1 MKAYRSSFIALSLLS
16 LFITILTMA
25 APVLTHLIITYI
37 KKPLQERSLDQGI
50 VLVIGISGISLLKA
64 LLQSHLYYK
73 FAVLGFNLSN
83 TLSLIIYDKALKY
96 PALCEKK
103 YSISEIVNYS
113 QVDAQRMTNMG
124 TQLTSALYT
133 PIQII
138 IGVGLMYQYI
148 GISFAS
154 GMSAMILMIGI
165 TFFVAKKI
173 SVVNE
178 NTLNAKDKR
187 MKITQQILDIIRFIK
202 VNALEK
208 YFFRKLDK
216 KRS

>member
-1 MKAYRSSFIALSLLS
+1 MKAITKAYKSSFIALSLLS

-37 KKPLQERSLDQGI
+37 KKPSQERSLNQGI
-50 VLVIGISGISLLKA
+50 FLVLGISGISLVKA

-154 GMSAMILMIGI
+154 GMSAMILMIGM
-165 TFFVAKKI
+165 TFIVAKKI

-178 NTLNAKDKR
+178 STLNAKDKR

-202 VNALEK
+202 VNAL
-208 YFFRKLDK
+208 
-216 KRS
+216 

>member
-37 KKPLQERSLDQGI
+37 KKPSQERSLDQGI

>member
-1 MKAYRSSFIALSLLS
+1 MKAIFRAYNSSFIALSLLA

-37 KKPLQERSLDQGI
+37 KKPTQERSLEEGI
-50 VLVIGISGISLLKA
+50 VLVIGISAISLVKA

-83 TLSLIIYDKALKY
+83 TLSLIIYDKALRY
-96 PALCEKK
+96 PALCDKK

-138 IGVGLMYQYI
+138 IGVGLMYKYI

-154 GMSAMILMIGI
+154 GMSAMLLMIAI

-173 SVVNE
+173 SKVNE
-178 NTLNAKDKR
+178 RTLDAKDKR
-187 MKITQQILDIIRFIK
+187 MKITQEILDIIRFIK
-202 VNALEK
+202 VNAL
-208 YFFRKLDK
+208 
-216 KRS
+216 

>member
-1 MKAYRSSFIALSLLS
+1 MRAIMKAYRSSFIALSLLS

-37 KKPLQERSLDQGI
+37 KKPSQERSFDEGI
-50 VLVIGISGISLLKA
+50 LLVLGISAISLVKA

-154 GMSAMILMIGI
+154 GMSAMILMIGM
-165 TFFVAKKI
+165 TFVIAKKI
-173 SVVNE
+173 SKVNE

-187 MKITQQILDIIRFIK
+187 MKITQ
-202 VNALEK
+202 
-208 YFFRKLDK
+208 
-216 KRS
+216 

>member
-1 MKAYRSSFIALSLLS
+1 MNEGILL
-16 LFITILTMA
+16 
-25 APVLTHLIITYI
+25 VL
-37 KKPLQERSLDQGI
+37 
-50 VLVIGISGISLLKA
+50 GISGISLVKA

-154 GMSAMILMIGI
+154 GMSAMILMIGM

-187 MKITQQILDIIRFIK
+187 MKITQEILDIIRFIK
-202 VNALEK
+202 VNAL
-208 YFFRKLDK
+208 
-216 KRS
+216 